1 MKAFSEVFPHF
12 QATAAEQALVA
23 CLLVERVVVSDDMA
37 RLTVYVVSRSFAERA
52 VFRAL
57 AGEMREQL
65 FGKRNIQV
73 EVRERFQLGG
83 DFTAEQLFRAYQD
96 SLLEELRGRS
106 LLAARILER
115 GKVRFPSPNVLL
127 CDVEDMSLNRSV
139 MQDLRRYL

>member
-52 VFRAL
+52 AFRAL
-57 AGEMREQL
+57 AEEMREQL

-83 DFTAEQLFRAYQD
+83 GIVVGPQVFDVAEARVRRR
-96 SLLEELRGRS
+96 LEAFEEGAVGKHHGQVGSKFGHGYFPRFFRS
-106 LLAARILER
+106 LTSSS
-115 GKVRFPSPNVLL
+115 VR
-127 CDVEDMSLNRSV
+127 
-139 MQDLRRYL
+139 